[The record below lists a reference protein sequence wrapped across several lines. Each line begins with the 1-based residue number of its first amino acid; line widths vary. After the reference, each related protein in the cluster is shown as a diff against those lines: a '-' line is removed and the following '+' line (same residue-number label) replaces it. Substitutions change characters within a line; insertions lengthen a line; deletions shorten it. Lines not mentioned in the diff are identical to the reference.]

1 MDNKTLQSLIMEE
14 KKCNNTVVM
23 AHSYQSPEII
33 DVADYV
39 GDSYALSVKAKQC
52 KAARIVFCGVR
63 FMAETAKILSPE
75 KAVIL
80 PSPEASCL
88 MAKGITASQV
98 KDFKASNPDAYA
110 VAYINTTTQVKAQV
124 DVCVTSSSALK
135 IIKSLPSNKILF
147 LPDANL
153 GSYIAQ
159 QIKDK
164 EIIIWNGCCPVHD
177 RITAQDIFDAKEKY
191 PNAVVAVHPE
201 CKNEVVKLADMVGS
215 TSQII
220 DYAKNHNG
228 EVIIGTERGVV
239 DFLVRQDP
247 NKYHQLRKDK
257 LVCPDMKI
265 TKLEDVYNAVKGT
278 GGEDIQI
285 DEKLRIAAKRS
296 IDNMLKYGG

>member
-14 KKCNNTVVM
+14 KKRSNTVVM

-39 GDSYALSVKAKQC
+39 GDSYALSVKAKNC
-52 KAARIVFCGVR
+52 EADRIVFCGVQ

-75 KAVIL
+75 KTVIL
-80 PSPEASCL
+80 PVEEASCL
-88 MAKGITASQV
+88 MAKGITAEQV
-98 KDFKASNPDAYA
+98 KDFKASNPDSYA
-110 VAYINTTTQVKAQV
+110 VAYINTTTEVKAQV
-124 DVCVTSSSALK
+124 DVCVTSSSAVK
-135 IIKSLPSNKILF
+135 IIKALPSDKILF

-153 GSYIAQ
+153 GSYIAEQ
-159 QIKDK
+159 VPEK
-164 EIIIWNGCCPVHD
+164 EVIVWNGCCPVHNK
-177 RITAQDIFDAKEKY
+177 ITVEDILEAKEKY

-201 CKNEVVKLADMVGS
+201 CKKDVVNLADMAGS

-220 DYAKNHNG
+220 SYAKEHQG

-239 DFLVRQDP
+239 DFLVREDSK
-247 NKYHQLRKDK
+247 KYHQLCQDK
-257 LVCPDMKI
+257 LVCEDMKI
-265 TKLEDVYNAVKGT
+265 TKLEDVYKAVMGT
-278 GGEDIQI
+278 GGKDIQI